1 MAESVSFSPSAG
13 SFSVGERRALLV
25 GRTNEMRAL
34 EDALG
39 EVRKTGSTR
48 ILTVLGP
55 SGVGKTRLV
64 REFLVRV
71 SAVPDRATRVYRGS
85 ARDERAAFGV
95 FARILRARFG
105 ITEALAPEVA
115 MERVRAQVAAVLRD
129 GKVGDVV
136 YFLGHL
142 LGL

>member
-1 MAESVSFSPSAG
+1 MTERLGLSASSG
-13 SFSVGERRALLV
+13 FSVGERRVLHV
-25 GRTNEMRAL
+25 GRVTEMRVLEGAL
-34 EDALG
+34 AD
-39 EVRKTGSTR
+39 VRQTGATR
-48 ILTVLGP
+48 ILTVLGS

-129 GKVGDVV
+129 GKV
-136 YFLGHL
+136 
-142 LGL
+142 